1 MPGDNARREEL
12 DVKKYIQGQVASVR
26 RTSDAVTGDLQDGQL
41 TWTPPGTANPIGATL
56 LHAVHSEDAFV
67 RRTIQGKATVF
78 DSGAWAAK
86 LGVVAEA
93 GKGPTW
99 EGMKGKALSVAQ
111 VLEYQSLVRAETDSY
126 LASLTPEELDRQVMT
141 FRGEM
146 PVGAVLALYLGHQA
160 HHFGEIAALKGAQG
174 AKGLPF

>member
-1 MPGDNARREEL
+1 MDAKG
-12 DVKKYIQGQVASVR
+12 YIQRQVASVR
-26 RTSDAVTGDLQDGQL
+26 RTSDAVTGDLQEEQL
-41 TWTPPGTANPIGATL
+41 GWTPPGTANPIGATL

-67 RRTIQGKATVF
+67 RRTIQGQATTF
-78 DSGAWAAK
+78 DSGAWAEK
-86 LGVVAEA
+86 LGVAAEP
-93 GKGPTW
+93 GKGPSW
-99 EGMKGKALSVAQ
+99 EGMKGKPLSLAQ
-111 VLEYQSLVRAETDSY
+111 VLDYQNVVRAETDAY
-126 LASLTPEELDRQVMT
+126 LAGLTPEELDRQVMT